1 MSETKVTLTFEQVEK
16 AFSALI
22 GYNPAVN
29 YKTKIRLSRNLS
41 KLESAFKQLQRDRN
55 RVTLSVVTDKSR
67 KPDNERSG
75 ILLTADEQLKV
86 DPDIRELMKETVE
99 VSLHPVWLYD
109 SSVGQVPNDPL
120 HCLDIS
126 KIPLPGDVLSGLID
140 VVLIEQDA

>member
-16 AFSALI
+16 AYSALVA
-22 GYNPAVN
+22 YNPAVQ
-29 YKTKIRLSRNLS
+29 YKTKIRLSRNLG
-41 KLESAFKQLQRDRN
+41 KLESALRHLHRDRN
-55 RVTLSVVTDKSR
+55 RITLSAVTDKNR
-67 KPDNERSG
+67 KPENERTG
-75 ILLTADEQLKV
+75 ILLTAEEQLKI
-86 DPDIRELMKETVE
+86 DPEIRQLLQDTIE

-126 KIPLPGDVLSGLID
+126 KIPLPSDVLSGLID